1 MHNHQVT
8 VSTAWLATHKTDAN
22 LVLLDASM
30 PMPGQPASNEIRS
43 IAGAIRFDIDK
54 QICQPDSP
62 LPHTMPEA
70 ELFADLVGNLG
81 IGNDS
86 LIVVYD
92 NQGLYS
98 APRAWWMF
106 KCMGHEK
113 VYVLDGGLPK
123 WQAEGGALATQY
135 AVPASAKHYMAN
147 LQSNALLSAE
157 QVLAA
162 AEQPDY
168 LVLDARSVGRFTGT
182 QPEPRAGLR
191 AGHIPGSANLPFTSL
206 QQQGCLLPVSQ
217 LQAQFAAV
225 GLTDE
230 KQLVCSCGSG
240 VTACVLLLAAYACG
254 HRALSLYDGSWTEWG
269 ARPDLP
275 VA

>member
-1 MHNHQVT
+1 MYNHQVS

-30 PMPGQPASNEIRS
+30 PMPGQPASNEIRC

-123 WQAEGGALATQY
+123 WQAEGGALAAQY
-135 AVPASAKHYMAN
+135 AEPGPARPYLATWQAD
-147 LQSNALLSAE
+147 ALLSAE
-157 QVLAA
+157 QVLTATA
-162 AEQPDY
+162 RPDY
-168 LVLDARSVGRFTGT
+168 LVLDARSAGRFTGT

-254 HRALSLYDGSWTEWG
+254 HGALSLYDGSWTEWG
-269 ARPDLP
+269 ARLDLP